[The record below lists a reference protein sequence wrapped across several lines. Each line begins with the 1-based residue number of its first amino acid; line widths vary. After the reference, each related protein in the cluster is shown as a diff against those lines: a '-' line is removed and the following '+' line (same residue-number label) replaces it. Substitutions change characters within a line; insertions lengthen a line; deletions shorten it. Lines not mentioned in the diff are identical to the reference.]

1 MRLGAGTGSS
11 GARPATALI
20 ADDEAPMR
28 DLLRARLQ
36 AVWPELAIVAEAANG
51 VEAVELGERHRPD
64 IAFLDIRMP
73 GLSGIEAARRLYRDA
88 HIVFATA
95 YDQYAL
101 DAFEQGALDYLLKPV
116 SAERLATTCAR
127 LRTRMQAAPAA
138 RSAAGAAVAAAAG
151 MASPACAPDDIGA
164 QLARL
169 ATLLERGG
177 HGNAPGGAGK
187 HGYLRWIQAQ
197 VGASLRMVSTREV
210 LFFQSDEKYTRVQTA
225 SSEFLIRK
233 TLKEL
238 LDELDPDEF
247 WRIHRSTLVRVDAI
261 AEVVRDLRGRQLL
274 RLRGSAHELEVSRNH
289 GYLFQQM

>member
-1 MRLGAGTGSS
+1 MNPSLDG
-11 GARPATALI
+11 RPVTALI

-28 DLLRARLQ
+28 DLLRARL
-36 AVWPELAIVAEAANG
+36 AGVWPDLTIVAEAANG

-73 GLSGIEAARRLYRDA
+73 GLSGIEAAQRLYARS

-127 LRTRMQAAPAA
+127 LKARLSAPAPVSTA
-138 RSAAGAAVAAAAG
+138 TATSAPGT
-151 MASPACAPDDIGA
+151 PPLDIGRQLA
-164 QLARL
+164 QLT
-169 ATLLERGG
+169 TLLEGRGKPQKP
-177 HGNAPGGAGK
+177 A
-187 HGYLRWIQAQ
+187 YLRWIQAQ
-197 VGASLRMVSTREV
+197 VGANLRMVSTKEI

-225 SSEFLIRK
+225 GTEYLIRK

-261 AEVVRDLRGRQLL
+261 AEVRRDLRGRQML
-274 RLRGSAHELEVSRNH
+274 RVRGHAEELEVSRNH

>member
-1 MRLGAGTGSS
+1 MSTSA
-11 GARPATALI
+11 AFTALI

-36 AVWPELAIVAEAANG
+36 AVWPELQIVAEAANG
-51 VEAVELGERHRPD
+51 VEAVALGEQHAPD

-73 GLSGIEAARRLYRDA
+73 GLSGIEAAHRLHARS

-101 DAFEQGALDYLLKPV
+101 DAFEQGAFDYLLKPV

-127 LRTRMQAAPAA
+127 LRTRLQARASAAAP
-138 RSAAGAAVAAAAG
+138 
-151 MASPACAPDDIGA
+151 PQDIGQ
-164 QLARL
+164 QLAKL
-169 ATLLERGG
+169 TDLLENKGKEK
-177 HGNAPGGAGK
+177 PGTS
-187 HGYLRWIQAQ
+187 YLRWIQAQ
-197 VGASLRMVSTREV
+197 VGSSLRMVSTREI

-225 SSEFLIRK
+225 TSEFLIRK
-233 TLKEL
+233 PLKEL

-261 AEVVRDLRGRQLL
+261 AEVGRDLRGRQML
-274 RLRGSAHELEVSRNH
+274 RLKNYAGELEVSRNH
-289 GYLFQQM
+289 SYLFQQM

>member
-1 MRLGAGTGSS
+1 MKQL
-11 GARPATALI
+11 TALI

-36 AVWPELAIVAEAANG
+36 QAWPDLQIVAEAANG
-51 VEAVELGERHRPD
+51 VEAVELGEKLRPD

-73 GLSGIEAARRLYRDA
+73 GLSGIEAARRLYERS

-127 LRTRMQAAPAA
+127 LQARLRKHATAEAAP
-138 RSAAGAAVAAAAG
+138 
-151 MASPACAPDDIGA
+151 PQDIGQ
-164 QLARL
+164 QLAKL
-169 ATLLERGG
+169 TTLLE
-177 HGNAPGGAGK
+177 NKGK
-187 HGYLRWIQAQ
+187 PEKPAYLRWIQAQ
-197 VGASLRMVSTREV
+197 VGASLRMVSTREI

-225 SSEFLIRK
+225 AAEFLIRK

-261 AEVVRDLRGRQLL
+261 AEVKRDLRGRQMLKV
-274 RLRGSAHELEVSRNH
+274 RGYPGELEVSRNH
-289 GYLFQQM
+289 SYLFQQM

>member
-1 MRLGAGTGSS
+1 MV
-11 GARPATALI
+11 TALI

-36 AVWPELAIVAEAANG
+36 QAWPDLQIVAEAANG
-51 VEAVELGERHRPD
+51 VEAVELGEKFRPD

-73 GLSGIEAARRLYRDA
+73 GLSGIEAARRLYERS

-127 LRTRMQAAPAA
+127 LQARLRARAKDAEAAP
-138 RSAAGAAVAAAAG
+138 
-151 MASPACAPDDIGA
+151 PQDIGQ
-164 QLARL
+164 QLAKL
-169 ATLLERGG
+169 TSLLE
-177 HGNAPGGAGK
+177 NKGK
-187 HGYLRWIQAQ
+187 PEKPAYLRWIQAQ
-197 VGASLRMVSTREV
+197 VGSSLRMVSTREI

-225 SSEFLIRK
+225 AAEFLIRK

-261 AEVVRDLRGRQLL
+261 AEVKRDLRGRQMLKV
-274 RLRGSAHELEVSRNH
+274 RGYPGELEVSRNH
-289 GYLFQQM
+289 SYLFQQM

>member
-1 MRLGAGTGSS
+1 VTSTNGTI
-11 GARPATALI
+11 TALI

-28 DLLRARLQ
+28 DLLRARLHT
-36 AVWPELAIVAEAANG
+36 VWPALQIVAEAANG
-51 VEAVELGERHRPD
+51 VQAVELGAQHRPD

-73 GLSGIEAARRLYRDA
+73 GMSGIEAARHLYPHS

-101 DAFEQGALDYLLKPV
+101 DAFQQGALDYLLKPV

-127 LRTRMQAAPAA
+127 LRTRIEAQRNVGEAAAPQDIGVQLAQLTA
-138 RSAAGAAVAAAAG
+138 LLETKGKAAADTPK
-151 MASPACAPDDIGA
+151 SP
-164 QLARL
+164 
-169 ATLLERGG
+169 
-177 HGNAPGGAGK
+177 
-187 HGYLRWIQAQ
+187 YLRWIQAQ

-225 SSEFLIRK
+225 TAEFLIRK

-247 WRIHRSTLVRVDAI
+247 WRIHRSTVVRVDAI
-261 AEVVRDLRGRQLL
+261 AEVARDGRGRQML
-274 RLRGSAHELEVSRNH
+274 RLKSYAGTLEISRNH
-289 GYLFQQM
+289 SYLFQQM

>member
-1 MRLGAGTGSS
+1 MNPRLDG
-11 GARPATALI
+11 RPVTALI

-28 DLLRARLQ
+28 DLLRARL
-36 AVWPELAIVAEAANG
+36 ATVWPDLAIVAEAANG

-73 GLSGIEAARRLYRDA
+73 GLSGIEAAQRLYA
-88 HIVFATA
+88 HSHIVFATA

-127 LRTRMQAAPAA
+127 LQARLSAPSPAPATAAP
-138 RSAAGAAVAAAAG
+138 
-151 MASPACAPDDIGA
+151 PQDIGRQLA
-164 QLARL
+164 QL
-169 ATLLERGG
+169 TSLLEGRGKPEKP
-177 HGNAPGGAGK
+177 A
-187 HGYLRWIQAQ
+187 YLRWIQAQ
-197 VGASLRMVSTREV
+197 VGANLRMVSTKEI

-225 SSEFLIRK
+225 GTEYLIRK

-261 AEVVRDLRGRQLL
+261 AEVRRDLRGRQML
-274 RLRGSAHELEVSRNH
+274 RVRGHPEELEVSRNH
-289 GYLFQQM
+289 SYLFQQM

>member
-1 MRLGAGTGSS
+1 MSMER
-11 GARPATALI
+11 TALTAMI

-28 DLLRARLQ
+28 DLLRARL
-36 AVWPELAIVAEAANG
+36 ASVWPELRIVAEAANG
-51 VEAVELGERHRPD
+51 VEAVALGEQHRPD

-73 GLSGIEAARRLYRDA
+73 GMSGIEAARQLYKRS

-116 SAERLATTCAR
+116 SAERLATTCER
-127 LRTRMQAAPAA
+127 VRSRMKHPFPAQ
-138 RSAAGAAVAAAAG
+138 
-151 MASPACAPDDIGA
+151 PDIGQ
-164 QLARL
+164 QLAKL
-169 ATLLERGG
+169 TSLLESRGQEK
-177 HGNAPGGAGK
+177 PTT
-187 HGYLRWIQAQ
+187 GYLRWIQAQ

-225 SSEFLIRK
+225 SAEFLIRK

-238 LDELDPDEF
+238 AEELDPDEF

-261 AEVVRDLRGRQLL
+261 GEVARDLRGRHML
-274 RLRGSAHELEVSRNH
+274 RLRGHPFELEVSRNH
-289 GYLFQQM
+289 TYLFQQM

>member
-1 MRLGAGTGSS
+1 MLTLGTK
-11 GARPATALI
+11 PLTAMI

-28 DLLRARLQ
+28 DLLRARLA
-36 AVWPELAIVAEAANG
+36 AVWPELRIVAEAANG
-51 VEAVELGERHRPD
+51 VEAVALGEQHQPD

-73 GLSGIEAARRLYRDA
+73 GLNGIEAARRLYQRS

-95 YDQYAL
+95 YDQYAM

-127 LRTRMQAAPAA
+127 VRSRIKAP
-138 RSAAGAAVAAAAG
+138 
-151 MASPACAPDDIGA
+151 SPAQPDIGQ
-164 QLARL
+164 QLAKL
-169 ATLLERGG
+169 TSLLENKGQEKPKTG
-177 HGNAPGGAGK
+177 S
-187 HGYLRWIQAQ
+187 YLRWIQAQ

-225 SSEFLIRK
+225 SAEFLIRK

-238 LDELDPDEF
+238 AEELDPDEF

-261 AEVVRDLRGRQLL
+261 GEVARDLRGRHML
-274 RLRGSAHELEVSRNH
+274 RLRGHPFELEVSRNH
-289 GYLFQQM
+289 TYLFQQM

>member
-1 MRLGAGTGSS
+1 MTPEE
-11 GARPATALI
+11 RPVTALI

-36 AVWPELAIVAEAANG
+36 VAWPGLTIVAEAANG
-51 VEAVELGERHRPD
+51 VEAVELGEKLRPD

-73 GLSGIEAARRLYRDA
+73 GLSGIEAARRLYERS

-127 LRTRMQAAPAA
+127 LQARLRARATTGTAA
-138 RSAAGAAVAAAAG
+138 T
-151 MASPACAPDDIGA
+151 PQDIGQ
-164 QLARL
+164 QLAKL
-169 ATLLERGG
+169 TTLLE
-177 HGNAPGGAGK
+177 NKGK
-187 HGYLRWIQAQ
+187 PDKPAYLRWIQAQ
-197 VGASLRMVSTREV
+197 VGSSLRMVSTREI
-210 LFFQSDEKYTRVQTA
+210 LFFQSDEKYTRVQTVGA
-225 SSEFLIRK
+225 EFLIRK

-261 AEVVRDLRGRQLL
+261 AEVKRDLRGRQML
-274 RLRGSAHELEVSRNH
+274 RVRGYPGELEVSRNH
-289 GYLFQQM
+289 SYLFQQM